1 MKITALMVKKL
12 RDRTGVGIMD
22 CKKVLVECDGD
33 EDKAVEVLRKKGAAM
48 ADSRSGRQASEG
60 LIVSRLSADQDFGA
74 LIEVNCETDFVARGD
89 AFQAFAAKIGEV
101 ALSLGEDCDDAG
113 ALKQMQYEDGQ
124 TVEESRLEILSKIRE
139 NISIRRIAAFKAP
152 AGSVV
157 GSYVH
162 RGKMGILTEVTGEQN
177 GDVAND
183 LAIHVAVKKPLWLDA
198 SAIPEEVLAKERE
211 IYTVQAKESGKPEFI
226 IDRIVTGKLQKF
238 CNESTLLGQSY
249 YEDDTKTVKSVL
261 KEKNVSLNRFRL
273 FQLGE
278 KL

>member
-33 EDKAVEVLRKKGAAM
+33 EEKAIEELRKKGAAM
-48 ADSRSGRQASEG
+48 ADARSSRQASEG
-60 LIVSRLSADQDFGA
+60 LIVSRLSANQDFGV
-74 LIEVNCETDFVARGD
+74 LLEVNCETDFVARGD
-89 AFQAFAAKIGEV
+89 AFQAFAAKLGEV
-101 ALSLGEDCDDAG
+101 ALLLGEDCDDVSV
-113 ALKQMQYEDGQ
+113 LKQMEYEDGR
-124 TVEESRLEILSKIRE
+124 TVEEKRLEVLSKIRE

-152 AGSVV
+152 AGCVV

-183 LAIHVAVKKPLWLDA
+183 MAIHSAVKKPRWLDA
-198 SAIPEEVLAKERE
+198 SSIPDDILEKERE
-211 IYTVQAKESGKPEFI
+211 IYMVQAQKSGKPEFI
-226 IDRIVTGKLQKF
+226 LDRIVTGKIRKF
-238 CNESTLLGQSY
+238 SSENTLLGQSY
-249 YEDDTKTVKSVL
+249 YEDENKAVSRVL